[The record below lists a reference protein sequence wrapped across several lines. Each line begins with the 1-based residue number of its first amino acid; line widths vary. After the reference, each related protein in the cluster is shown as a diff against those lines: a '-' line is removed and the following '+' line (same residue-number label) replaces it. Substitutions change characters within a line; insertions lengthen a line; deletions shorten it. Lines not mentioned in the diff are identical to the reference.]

1 MSNPM
6 ATKMFDLD
14 GIDSPYLSYWI
25 WYDTEPFY
33 DFVYVS
39 ISSDGGNTWS
49 ILNKNH
55 CGHAGAQDCLGYSG
69 SSNGWAY
76 EEYNLSDYTGRQVL
90 LRFEYVT
97 DQHTLGSGVMIDD
110 VSVSGS
116 VMASFEDETDSW
128 DLSGFSISPY
138 TKDLIYRIAHVCT
151 SNLPVLVI
159 DQGIIASGEGHVPA
173 PTSCSDNFVLLSPII
188 DSNTMNTVQL
198 YLADIPTP

>member
-1 MSNPM
+1 M

-55 CGHAGAQDCLGYSG
+55 CDHAGAQDCLGYSG
-69 SSNGWAY
+69 SSNGWVY
-76 EEYNLSDYTGRQVL
+76 EENNLSDYTGRQVL

-97 DQHTLGSGVMIDD
+97 DQHTLGPGVMIDD

-116 VMASFEDETDSW
+116 EITSFEDESDAW

-138 TKDLIYRIAHVCT
+138 KKDQSYRIASVCA
-151 SNLPVLVI
+151 SSLPVLVV
-159 DQGIIASGEGHVPA
+159 DHGIIADGEVTTLPS
-173 PTSCSDNFVLLSPII
+173 TNCSDIFTLLSPII
-188 DSNTMNTVQL
+188 DSNTMNTVQF
-198 YLADIPTP
+198 YPKANP